1 MANSKKYLNH
11 LLQRTEITPAC
22 SEEERTA
29 ADVIAHI
36 FTDHGFTPEV
46 QEFTASSSRKTVT
59 AIAGIALFVATIL
72 MGLGGALGVFGFL
85 LALAVGILFVLIRTG
100 KISVPSI
107 GANGLSQ
114 NVIAYHQASGPL
126 ASPRNRPVVVVA
138 HYDSSRAD
146 LLSREP
152 FSNYRSIINKLFPV
166 AMVLPAVVAVL
177 RLLPLPSALK
187 AVLWVVA
194 ILFSLI
200 PLLRSVAFLFDHFAM
215 PYTTG
220 AICNKSSVA
229 AMLGVMDAVAPSSR
243 TEEFPEDVPF
253 EEYLESLNNA
263 YQSSYTADA
272 AEEVNESFPQGDF
285 DAVGFDEVEE
295 EIPASLPVAAQD
307 ENDDIVMQP
316 ELEDVAEDEPVHDAD
331 ESPVEEI
338 AVDEPSSED
347 DGAATAALADE
358 EVPAAAVLP
367 FNIAG
372 NLRFGTDAIRS
383 LGMLPVECEL
393 EYDDA
398 QFSTVEPAAVAA
410 DQAVVAPVDE
420 APSVAELV
428 EDSIEEAPVSSAVE
442 TPVEEAAASAPAVV
456 PLSPVAPAPV
466 ADHVTAAPA
475 PAVVPISPSIFDD
488 EVTEEEEALAIPA
501 FVTELGEVE
510 QGEENEAA
518 ADEQIVLDE
527 QPVGQV
533 VAEEAADAS
542 QTSIVPPIPDELVE
556 DQPMDAVHTS
566 VVPPIPDELVED
578 QPLDASQTSVVA
590 PIPDELVEDQPIDA
604 SQTSIVPPIPDELV
618 EDNPQPADVE
628 EQPVMFTGIEDF
640 EEIIPT
646 DDMEVVE
653 ADFELVED
661 EPLSFGEDD
670 QSDVEDIQAVDDAS
684 ENEDASEGEQKVSAP
699 DETVSVDMDQML
711 DGQDSDA
718 QEGMAD
724 QEDVDAVSGDTVEG
738 APIDSTQAFVPS
750 DSAHVGGTQAMPA
763 QPQGT
768 QTMPAQ
774 PQGSTQ
780 AMPAQVETVD
790 SLMAQIA
797 PQVTPAP
804 RPQRQI
810 NIPSL
815 NSTPSSPVSTTP
827 SAVQIPPV
835 TPTVPVNPP
844 ANRASLFDLPDPSSK
859 PVDPFSSIPAP
870 VDMDQPV
877 AAKPTFTVIDS
888 SDAVAPAASQQFETI
903 HAVAPVSAVPAK
915 KRRGLFGRKK
925 KEETSMSDW
934 LGVDEDFDAKRSGRD
949 IGSWDNF
956 EGDDGWKGG
965 AAGEGSEDELRQAV
979 TSLGDDELL
988 GHDIWF
994 VATGASE
1001 NDNAGMEAF
1010 LNEHRDK
1017 LRGVFI
1023 INLKCI
1029 GAGQLSMVTTEGE
1042 RRTLKADR
1050 RITGLFSR
1058 VSSDFHRPLASVEMP
1073 YVDTDAHVAMERSLR
1088 AMTLAGIEGSSFACA
1103 YTEQDHPINLN
1114 TDNIT
1119 YATDL
1124 VTEVIRRS

>member
-1 MANSKKYLNH
+1 M
-11 LLQRTEITPAC
+11 
-22 SEEERTA
+22 
-29 ADVIAHI
+29 
-36 FTDHGFTPEV
+36 
-46 QEFTASSSRKTVT
+46 
-59 AIAGIALFVATIL
+59 
-72 MGLGGALGVFGFL
+72 
-85 LALAVGILFVLIRTG
+85 
-100 KISVPSI
+100 
-107 GANGLSQ
+107 
-114 NVIAYHQASGPL
+114 
-126 ASPRNRPVVVVA
+126 
-138 HYDSSRAD
+138 
-146 LLSREP
+146 
-152 FSNYRSIINKLFPV
+152 
-166 AMVLPAVVAVL
+166 
-177 RLLPLPSALK
+177 
-187 AVLWVVA
+187 
-194 ILFSLI
+194 
-200 PLLRSVAFLFDHFAM
+200 
-215 PYTTG
+215 
-220 AICNKSSVA
+220 
-229 AMLGVMDAVAPSSR
+229 
-243 TEEFPEDVPF
+243 
-253 EEYLESLNNA
+253 NNA

-272 AEEVNESFPQGDF
+272 AEGVNESFPQGDF

-338 AVDEPSSED
+338 VVDEPSSED
-347 DGAATAALADE
+347 DDAAPAALADE

-393 EYDDA
+393 EYDDT
-398 QFSTVEPAAVAA
+398 QFPTVEPAAVVA

-420 APSVAELV
+420 APSASEFV
-428 EDSIEEAPVSSAVE
+428 EDSIEEAPASSAVE
-442 TPVEEAAASAPAVV
+442 TPVEEAATPAPAVV
-456 PLSPVAPAPV
+456 PTSPVAPAPV
-466 ADHVTAAPA
+466 ADHMTAAPA
-475 PAVVPISPSIFDD
+475 PAVVPISPSIIDD

-501 FVTELGEVE
+501 LVIELGEGE

-518 ADEQIVLDE
+518 ADEEIVLDE

-533 VAEEAADAS
+533 VAEEVADAS
-542 QTSIVPPIPDELVE
+542 QTSI
-556 DQPMDAVHTS
+556 
-566 VVPPIPDELVED
+566 VPPIPDELVED

-590 PIPDELVEDQPIDA
+590 PIPDELVEDQPLDA
-604 SQTSIVPPIPDELV
+604 SRTSVVPPIPDELV

-628 EQPVMFTGIEDF
+628 EQPVVFTGIEDF

-661 EPLSFGEDD
+661 EPLSFDEDD
-670 QSDVEDIQAVDDAS
+670 QSDVEDIQAVDDAP
-684 ENEDASEGEQKVSAP
+684 ENEDESEGGQKVSAP
-699 DETVSVDMDQML
+699 DETVSVDMAQML

-718 QEGMAD
+718 QEGVAD
-724 QEDVDAVSGDTVEG
+724 QEGVDAVSGDTVEG
-738 APIDSTQAFVPS
+738 TPIDSTQAFVPS

-768 QTMPAQ
+768 QAMPAQ

-888 SDAVAPAASQQFETI
+888 SDAVAPSAPQQFETI
-903 HAVAPVSAVPAK
+903 HAVAPVSAVPTK

-1058 VSSDFHRPLASVEMP
+1058 VSSDFHRPLASIEMP

>member
-46 QEFTASSSRKTVT
+46 QEFTASSSRKNVT
-59 AIAGIALFVATIL
+59 AIAGIVLFVATIL

-85 LALAVGILFVLIRTG
+85 LALVVGILFVLIRMG

-107 GANGLSQ
+107 GASGLSQ

-152 FSNYRSIINKLFPV
+152 FSNYRPIINKLFPV
-166 AMVLPAVVAVL
+166 AMVLPAVVAIL
-177 RLLPLPSALK
+177 RLLPLPTALK

-200 PLLRSVAFLFDHFAM
+200 PLLHSVAFLFDHFAM

-229 AMLGVMDAVAPSSR
+229 AMLGVMDAVAPSSH

-272 AEEVNESFPQGDF
+272 AEGVNESFHQGDF
-285 DAVGFDEVEE
+285 DAVGFDGVEE
-295 EIPASLPVAAQD
+295 EVSTPLPVAAQD

-316 ELEDVAEDEPVHDAD
+316 ELEDVAEDEPVHDAG

-338 AVDEPSSED
+338 VVDEPSSED
-347 DGAATAALADE
+347 DDAAPAALADE

-398 QFSTVEPAAVAA
+398 QFSTVDSAAVVA

-428 EDSIEEAPVSSAVE
+428 EDSIEEVPVSSAVE
-442 TPVEEAAASAPAVV
+442 TPVEEAAAPAPAVV
-456 PLSPVAPAPV
+456 PVSPVVPAPV

-475 PAVVPISPSIFDD
+475 PAVVPISPTILDD

-501 FVTELGEVE
+501 FVTELGEGE
-510 QGEENEAA
+510 QGEVNEAV
-518 ADEQIVLDE
+518 ADEQVVLDE

-533 VAEEAADAS
+533 VADEVADAS
-542 QTSIVPPIPDELVE
+542 QTSI
-556 DQPMDAVHTS
+556 
-566 VVPPIPDELVED
+566 VPPIPDELVED

-661 EPLSFGEDD
+661 EPLSFDEDD
-670 QSDVEDIQAVDDAS
+670 QSDVEDIQAVDDAP
-684 ENEDASEGEQKVSAP
+684 ENEDESEGEQKVSAP
-699 DETVSVDMDQML
+699 DETVSVDMAQML

-718 QEGMAD
+718 QEGVAD

-738 APIDSTQAFVPS
+738 TPIDSTQAFVPS

-768 QTMPAQ
+768 RAMPAQ

-888 SDAVAPAASQQFETI
+888 SDAVAPSAPQQFETI
-903 HAVAPVSAVPAK
+903 HAVAPVSAVPTK